1 MMMHSPTSDNSQ
13 RSNDNTI
20 PRGMV
25 KDLWKNYRSA
35 VFETFPDM
43 EFEKQHVHW
52 TNEKDVHLTA
62 DLYSGQHFIKS
73 RHVDIWDD
81 KLNIHNNVIYPK
93 TGHNLP
99 CFGMDLMGFSEKK
112 VIIVFDF
119 QHPVENFLLKVPPL
133 PKTEET
139 YRFFEK
145 GNHFSDNIF
154 VRYCRMEH
162 VNTYLP
168 TFKYYLSL
176 YKEMIDNAKPT
187 GTDTSL
193 YKDFDSYMIRLD
205 PISGYLSS
213 SFGKEESEK
222 LIKEFFFSYAE

>member
-1 MMMHSPTSDNSQ
+1 MHN
-13 RSNDNTI
+13 
-20 PRGMV
+20 
-25 KDLWKNYRSA
+25 DLWAGYRSA
-35 VFETFPDM
+35 VFDTFPDLK
-43 EFEKQHVHW
+43 FEKQHESW
-52 TNEKDVHLTA
+52 TNKRGVNLTA
-62 DLYSGQHFIKS
+62 DLYSGKYFIKS
-73 RHVDIWDD
+73 RHVDIWDE

>member
-1 MMMHSPTSDNSQ
+1 MHN
-13 RSNDNTI
+13 
-20 PRGMV
+20 
-25 KDLWKNYRSA
+25 DLWAGYKSA
-35 VFETFPDM
+35 VFDTFPDLK
-43 EFEKQHVHW
+43 FEKQHESW
-52 TNEKDVHLTA
+52 TNKRGVNLTA
-62 DLYSGQHFIKS
+62 DLYSGKYFIKS

-81 KLNIHNNVIYPK
+81 KLYIHNNVIYPK

>member
-1 MMMHSPTSDNSQ
+1 MHN
-13 RSNDNTI
+13 
-20 PRGMV
+20 
-25 KDLWKNYRSA
+25 DLWAGYRSA
-35 VFETFPDM
+35 VFDTFPDLK
-43 EFEKQHVHW
+43 FEKQHESW
-52 TNEKDVHLTA
+52 TNKRGVNLTA
-62 DLYSGQHFIKS
+62 DLYSGKYFIKS
-73 RHVDIWDD
+73 RHVDIWDE

-154 VRYCRMEH
+154 VRYCDMEH

-176 YKEMIDNAKPT
+176 YKEMIDEAKPT

>member
-1 MMMHSPTSDNSQ
+1 
-13 RSNDNTI
+13 
-20 PRGMV
+20 MV
-25 KDLWKNYRSA
+25 KDLWANYRSA

-43 EFEKQHVHW
+43 QFEKQHVHW
-52 TNEKDVHLTA
+52 TNKRDVHLTA
-62 DLYSGQHFIKS
+62 DLYSGQYFIKS

-99 CFGMDLMGFSEKK
+99 CFGMDLMGFFEKK

-119 QHPVENFLLKVPPL
+119 QHPVENFLLDVPPL

-139 YRFFEK
+139 YRFFEP
-145 GNHFSDNIF
+145 GNHFSNNIF
-154 VRYCRMEH
+154 VRYCEMSQ
-162 VNTYLP
+162 VDTYLS

-176 YKEMIDNAKPT
+176 YKEMIEKAKPT

-205 PISGYLSS
+205 PISGYLSN

-222 LIKEFFFSYAE
+222 LIKEFFFSYA

>member
-1 MMMHSPTSDNSQ
+1 MHN
-13 RSNDNTI
+13 
-20 PRGMV
+20 
-25 KDLWKNYRSA
+25 DLWAGYKSA
-35 VFETFPDM
+35 VFDTFPDLK
-43 EFEKQHVHW
+43 FEKQHESW
-52 TNEKDVHLTA
+52 TNKRGVNLTA
-62 DLYSGQHFIKS
+62 DLYSGKYFIKS
-73 RHVDIWDD
+73 RHVNIWDE

-154 VRYCRMEH
+154 VRYCDMEH

>member
-1 MMMHSPTSDNSQ
+1 MKRIGLMHN
-13 RSNDNTI
+13 
-20 PRGMV
+20 
-25 KDLWKNYRSA
+25 DLWAGYRSA
-35 VFETFPDM
+35 VFDTFPDLK
-43 EFEKQHVHW
+43 FEKQHESW
-52 TNEKDVHLTA
+52 TNKRGVNLTA
-62 DLYSGQHFIKS
+62 DLYSGKYFIKS
-73 RHVDIWDD
+73 RHVDIWDE

-119 QHPVENFLLKVPPL
+119 LHRVVNFLLKVPPL

-139 YRFFEK
+139 FRFFEK

-154 VRYCRMEH
+154 VRYCDMEH

-176 YKEMIDNAKPT
+176 YKEMIDEAKPT

>member
-1 MMMHSPTSDNSQ
+1 M
-13 RSNDNTI
+13 SN
-20 PRGMV
+20 
-25 KDLWKNYRSA
+25 LWDGYKEA
-35 VFETFPDM
+35 VFNTFPDM
-43 EFEKQHVHW
+43 VFLDNHTTWQNKKGV
-52 TNEKDVHLTA
+52 NLTA
-62 DLYSGQHFIKS
+62 DLYAGKHFLKS
-73 RHVDIWDD
+73 RHVDIWDG
-81 KLNIHNNVIYPK
+81 KNLNIHNNIIYPK
-93 TGHNLP
+93 TGSNLP

-119 QHPVENFLLKVPPL
+119 QHPVENYLLKVPPL
-133 PKTEET
+133 PQTTET

-154 VRYCRMEH
+154 VRYCKMDG
-162 VNTYLP
+162 VDTFLP

-176 YKEMIDNAKPT
+176 YKEMIDKAQPT
-187 GTDTSL
+187 GTDTSE

-213 SFGKEESEK
+213 AFGKDESEK

>member
-1 MMMHSPTSDNSQ
+1 MHN
-13 RSNDNTI
+13 
-20 PRGMV
+20 
-25 KDLWKNYRSA
+25 DLWAGYRSA
-35 VFETFPDM
+35 VFDTFPDLK
-43 EFEKQHVHW
+43 FEKQHESW
-52 TNEKDVHLTA
+52 TNRRGVNLTA
-62 DLYSGQHFIKS
+62 DLYSGKYFIKS
-73 RHVDIWDD
+73 RHVDIWDE

-99 CFGMDLMGFSEKK
+99 CFGMDLMGFNEKK
-112 VIIVFDF
+112 VIIVFEF

-154 VRYCRMEH
+154 VRYCKMEH

-176 YKEMIDNAKPT
+176 YKKMIDEVKPT

>member
-1 MMMHSPTSDNSQ
+1 MHN
-13 RSNDNTI
+13 
-20 PRGMV
+20 
-25 KDLWKNYRSA
+25 DLWAGYRSA
-35 VFETFPDM
+35 VFDTFPDLK
-43 EFEKQHVHW
+43 FEKQHESW
-52 TNEKDVHLTA
+52 TNKRGVNLTA
-62 DLYSGQHFIKS
+62 DLYSGKYFIKS
-73 RHVDIWDD
+73 RHVDIWDE

-99 CFGMDLMGFSEKK
+99 CFGMDLMGFNEKK

-154 VRYCRMEH
+154 VRYCDMEH

>member
-1 MMMHSPTSDNSQ
+1 MHN
-13 RSNDNTI
+13 
-20 PRGMV
+20 
-25 KDLWKNYRSA
+25 DLWAGYKSA
-35 VFETFPDM
+35 VVDTFPDLK
-43 EFEKQHVHW
+43 FEKQHESW
-52 TNEKDVHLTA
+52 TNKRGVNLTA
-62 DLYSGQHFIKS
+62 DLYSGKYFIKS
-73 RHVDIWDD
+73 RHVDIWDE

-154 VRYCRMEH
+154 VRYCDMEH

>member
-1 MMMHSPTSDNSQ
+1 MHN
-13 RSNDNTI
+13 
-20 PRGMV
+20 
-25 KDLWKNYRSA
+25 DLWAGYKSA
-35 VFETFPDM
+35 VFDTFPDLK
-43 EFEKQHVHW
+43 FEKQHESW
-52 TNEKDVHLTA
+52 TNKRGVNLTA
-62 DLYSGQHFIKS
+62 DLYSGKYFIKS
-73 RHVDIWDD
+73 RHVDIWDE

-112 VIIVFDF
+112 VMIVFDF

>member
-1 MMMHSPTSDNSQ
+1 MHN
-13 RSNDNTI
+13 
-20 PRGMV
+20 
-25 KDLWKNYRSA
+25 DLWAGYKSA
-35 VFETFPDM
+35 VFDTFPDLK
-43 EFEKQHVHW
+43 FEKQHESW
-52 TNEKDVHLTA
+52 TNKRGVNLTA
-62 DLYSGQHFIKS
+62 DLYSGKYFIKS
-73 RHVDIWDD
+73 RHVDIWDE

-99 CFGMDLMGFSEKK
+99 CFGMDLMGFNEKK

-154 VRYCRMEH
+154 VRYCDMEH